1 MKGAL
6 CMTSLELYTCRQKP
20 KQVKS
25 EFEPRSVGT
34 SSESEE
40 TKWSEQ
46 LSLFTLTLFL

>member
-6 CMTSLELYTCRQKP
+6 GMTSLELYTCRQKP

-25 EFEPRSVGT
+25 EFER
-34 SSESEE
+34 ESEE
-40 TKWSEQ
+40 TKWSKP